1 MNLKKN
7 TIVVVILA
15 VTLIAVSSGLTI
27 LAIKADEN
35 NKVNKVE
42 QVVLE
47 DSSSSNT
54 NLQHN
59 SDGSIP
65 EAYTESNDGN
75 TSSSDY
81 SGLDSNQAEA
91 GAENSDD
98 NTTAADHG
106 KATDNSKLREK
117 KSNYN
122 ITVEDGTDNSNCN
135 ISYEQAV
142 SLGLMAIEKKTG
154 IDCSYADVKVSRYDT
169 NESVTWNCVAED
181 GKYRFEFRVN
191 ANSGKI
197 LDSNQYELEN
207 GSDYV
212 WILKSNGNTVE
223 KKIDQQ
229 KIQAYKSLSIKAD
242 SNINVEVQEGK
253 FYSINAKYYGKDYQ
267 VSYNIE
273 NDTLQIEAE
282 GYSGSEDNASNTL
295 TLTIPEGVS
304 LKNVNLSLQYG
315 NFTMDKISADDIDV
329 SLESGTLTM
338 NEVTSGDSTLNVG
351 TGNAELTNYFS
362 DKNSID
368 IAAGN
373 VQMDNCTSNVCKITL
388 DIGDAKLKGKL
399 TGHTECTAAMGS
411 VEIHCTGAVQNYNY
425 LLKTDLGKVSVDGK
439 DSIKTLSS
447 NNNAANSINVSTGM
461 GIAALDFE

>member
-7 TIVVVILA
+7 TILVIILA
-15 VTLIAVSSGLTI
+15 VSFIAFSSGLTI

-35 NKVNKVE
+35 NKANKVE

-47 DSSSSNT
+47 DSNALNT
-54 NLQHN
+54 NQQTP
-59 SDGSIP
+59 DGSI
-65 EAYTESNDGN
+65 TETHTENKDGN
-75 TSSSDY
+75 ASSSDY
-81 SGLDSNQAEA
+81 NSLSGNRAEA
-91 GAENSDD
+91 EAENSDD
-98 NTTAADHG
+98 NAAAADPGEASDNG
-106 KATDNSKLREK
+106 KLKEK
-117 KSNYN
+117 KSNYK
-122 ITVEDGTDNSNCN
+122 ITVEDGTDNSDCN

-142 SLGLMAIEKKTG
+142 SLGLKSIEKKTG
-154 IDCSYADVKVSRYDT
+154 IDCSYAAVKVSRYDT

-197 LDSNQYELEN
+197 LSSNQYELEN

-229 KIQAYKSLSIKAD
+229 KIQAYKSLTIKAD
-242 SNINVEVQEGK
+242 SNMNIEVQEGK
-253 FYSINAKYYGKDYQ
+253 CYSINAKYYGEDYQ
-267 VSYNIE
+267 VSYKIE
-273 NDTLQIEAE
+273 NGTLQIEAE

-295 TLTIPEGVS
+295 TLTIPEDVS
-304 LKNVNLSLQYG
+304 LKTVNLSLEYG
-315 NFTMDKISADDIDV
+315 NFTMEKVSADDIDI

-338 NEVTSGDSTLNVG
+338 NEVTSGDSTLTIG

-373 VQMDNCTSNVCKITL
+373 IQMDNCTSNVCKITL

-411 VEIHCTGAVQNYNY
+411 VEIHCTGAAQNYTY
-425 LLKTDLGKVSVDGK
+425 MLKTDLGKVSVDGK
-439 DSIKTLSS
+439 DSIKKLSS
-447 NNNAANSINVSTGM
+447 NNNDANSINVSTGM
-461 GIAALDFE
+461 GMAALDFE